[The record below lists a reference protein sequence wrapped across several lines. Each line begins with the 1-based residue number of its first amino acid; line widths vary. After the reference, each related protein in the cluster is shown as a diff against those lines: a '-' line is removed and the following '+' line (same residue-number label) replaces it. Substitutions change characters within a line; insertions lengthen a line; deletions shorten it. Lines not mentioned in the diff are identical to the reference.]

1 VLLPPERELAWSHV
15 THHSQSLGAEI
26 ARSPA
31 AWERL
36 AKNWMLEVIERSPL
50 EEVNDL
56 PLGWISHEAAPLIA
70 EILGLLSDPGAA
82 RELRLSPAALERAA
96 SLAAVRDP
104 EALVKRL
111 PGEFA
116 ALQSLLIEALDREL
130 PDRDRREFTRAVTRL
145 AEVFGAVQAAA
156 MESLV
161 ERDLELDLQPGP
173 ASAPTVSPHPAES
186 DPFEE
191 CLMSLIAEQRR
202 TGVPVAIAHFEVE
215 GVERIS
221 KGYGAPAAD
230 QMVEAVAGVV
240 AGQLSGRERA
250 FRTGFGQLLAVLPGM
265 EAVGAVNLATAVSDI
280 VERSQSGRGPRVEV
294 AVGLAS
300 CPLHATTADGL
311 REAGEVAAW
320 DARASGRGIAIA
332 TVATHERS

>member
-1 VLLPPERELAWSHV
+1 VSHHGSSLA
-15 THHSQSLGAEI
+15 AEI

-50 EEVNDL
+50 DEVESL

-96 SLAAVRDP
+96 SLAAERDP

-116 ALQSLLIEALDREL
+116 ALQTLLIEALDREL
-130 PDRDRREFTRAVTRL
+130 PERDRREFTRAVSRL
-145 AEVFGAVQAAA
+145 AEVLGAVQAAA

-161 ERDLELDLQPGP
+161 GREFAREREPEPEQ
-173 ASAPTVSPHPAES
+173 SAPATRRPDEPDPADEA
-186 DPFEE
+186 
-191 CLMSLIAEQRR
+191 LASLISEERR
-202 TGVPVAIAHFEVE
+202 NGSPFAVAHFEVE
-215 GVERIS
+215 GVERIA
-221 KGYGAPAAD
+221 KGYGSEAAER
-230 QMVEAVAGVV
+230 MVDAVAGILD
-240 AGQLSGRERA
+240 GQLSGRERA
-250 FRTGFGQLLAVLPGM
+250 FRTGFGQLLALLPGM
-265 EAVGAVNLATAVSDI
+265 EAAGAVNLATAVSDV
-280 VERSQSGRGPRVEV
+280 VERSQAGRGPHVEV

-300 CPLHATTADGL
+300 CPLHATTPAGL
-311 REAGEVAAW
+311 REAAEVAAW
-320 DARASGRGIAIA
+320 DARAGGRGIAIA
-332 TVATHERS
+332 SVVTHEPQ

>member
-1 VLLPPERELAWSHV
+1 M
-15 THHSQSLGAEI
+15 

-50 EEVNDL
+50 DEVDDL

-70 EILGLLSDPGAA
+70 EILGLLSDAGAA

-96 SLAAVRDP
+96 MLARERGP

-116 ALQSLLIEALDREL
+116 ALQTLLIEALDREL
-130 PDRDRREFTRAVTRL
+130 PERDRREFTRAVTRL

-161 ERDLELDLQPGP
+161 EPEPEPEHAPQPAPDTGAMPRPGELDPPDDWL
-173 ASAPTVSPHPAES
+173 TTLVAE
-186 DPFEE
+186 E
-191 CLMSLIAEQRR
+191 RR
-202 TGVPVAIAHFEVE
+202 TGIPFAVAHFEVE

-221 KGYGAPAAD
+221 KGYGAEAAYR
-230 QMVEAVAGVV
+230 MVDAVAGILD
-240 AGQLSGRERA
+240 AQLSGRERW
-250 FRTGFGQLLAVLPGM
+250 FRTGFGQLLAVIPGV
-265 EAVGAVNLATAVSDI
+265 EAAQAVELATAVSDV
-280 VERSQSGRGPRVEV
+280 VERSQAGRGPRVEV

-300 CPLHATTADGL
+300 CPLHGGTAHQV
-311 REAGEVAAW
+311 REAAEVAAW
-320 DARASGRGIAIA
+320 DARAGGRGIAIA
-332 TVATHERS
+332 AVVANERL

>member
-1 VLLPPERELAWSHV
+1 M
-15 THHSQSLGAEI
+15 TGHSPGAEI

-36 AKNWMLEVIERSPL
+36 AKNWLLEVIERSPL
-50 EEVNDL
+50 DEVDDL

-96 SLAAVRDP
+96 SLAAERDP
-104 EALVKRL
+104 DALVKRL

-116 ALQSLLIEALDREL
+116 ALQTLLIEALDREL
-130 PDRDRREFTRAVTRL
+130 PERDRREFTRAVSRL

-161 ERDLELDLQPGP
+161 SARDTPR
-173 ASAPTVSPHPAES
+173 SSPVVKDPHHEPAES
-186 DPFEE
+186 EAPDAW
-191 CLMSLIAEQRR
+191 LASLIDEERR
-202 TGVPVAIAHFEVE
+202 TGAPFALAHFEVE

-221 KGYGAPAAD
+221 KGYGAEAAD
-230 QMVEAVAGVV
+230 RMVDAVAGILE
-240 AGQLSGRERA
+240 GQLSGRELA
-250 FRTGFGQLLAVLPGM
+250 FRTGFGQLLAVLPGS
-265 EAVGAVNLATAVSDI
+265 EAAGAVNLATAVSDV
-280 VERSQSGRGPRVEV
+280 VERSQAGRGPRVEV

-300 CPLHATTADGL
+300 CPLHATTADAL
-311 REAGEVAAW
+311 REAAEVAAW
-320 DARASGRGIAIA
+320 DARAGGRGIAIA
-332 TVATHERS
+332 TAPSGVNVPSPGT

>member
-1 VLLPPERELAWSHV
+1 MSGSSP
-15 THHSQSLGAEI
+15 GAEI

-36 AKNWMLEVIERSPL
+36 AKNWLLEVIERSPL
-50 EEVNDL
+50 SEVTDL

-96 SLAAVRDP
+96 SLAAERDP

-116 ALQSLLIEALDREL
+116 ALQTLLIEALDREL
-130 PDRDRREFTRAVTRL
+130 PERDRREFTRAVTRL

-161 ERDLELDLQPGP
+161 GAGSAETAAGP
-173 ASAPTVSPHPAES
+173 RAAPAEPEAP
-186 DPFEE
+186 DEWLAGLIDEE
-191 CLMSLIAEQRR
+191 RR
-202 TGVPVAIAHFEVE
+202 TGSPFAIAHFDVE

-221 KGYGAPAAD
+221 KGYGADAAD
-230 QMVEAVAGVV
+230 RMVDAVAGILD
-240 AGQLSGRERA
+240 GQLTGRERA
-250 FRTGFGQLLAVLPGM
+250 FRTGFGQLLAVIPGS
-265 EAVGAVNLATAVSDI
+265 EAAGAVELATNVSDV
-280 VERSQSGRGPRVEV
+280 VERSQAGRGPRVEV

-300 CPLHATTADGL
+300 CPLHATSPDAL
-311 REAGEVAAW
+311 REAAEVAAW
-320 DARASGRGIAIA
+320 DARAGGRGIAIA
-332 TVATHERS
+332 TVSLSEHL

>member
-1 VLLPPERELAWSHV
+1 MNG
-15 THHSQSLGAEI
+15 QSPGAEI

-36 AKNWMLEVIERSPL
+36 AKNWLLEVIERSPL
-50 EEVNDL
+50 DEVDTL

-96 SLAAVRDP
+96 SLAAERDP
-104 EALVKRL
+104 EALLKRL

-116 ALQSLLIEALDREL
+116 ALQTLLIEALDREL
-130 PDRDRREFTRAVTRL
+130 PERDRREFTRAVTRL

-161 ERDLELDLQPGP
+161 GTER
-173 ASAPTVSPHPAES
+173 ASAPGVHAEAPSAPEHPGAEPEPP
-186 DPFEE
+186 DAWLATLVAEE
-191 CLMSLIAEQRR
+191 RR
-202 TGVPVAIAHFEVE
+202 TGTPFAIAHFEVE

-221 KGYGAPAAD
+221 KGYGAEAAGR
-230 QMVEAVAGVV
+230 MVDAVAGILD
-240 AGQLSGRERA
+240 GQLGGRERA
-250 FRTGFGQLLAVLPGM
+250 FRTGFGQLLAVIPGA
-265 EAVGAVNLATAVSDI
+265 EAAGAVELATAVSDV
-280 VERSQSGRGPRVEV
+280 VERSQIGRGPRVEV

-300 CPLHATTADGL
+300 CPLHGNSPDQI
-311 REAGEVAAW
+311 REAAEVAAW
-320 DARASGRGIAIA
+320 DARAGGRGIAIA
-332 TVATHERS
+332 SVVVKEHL

>member
-1 VLLPPERELAWSHV
+1 MSGRSP
-15 THHSQSLGAEI
+15 GAEI

-36 AKNWMLEVIERSPL
+36 AKNWLLEVIERSPL

-96 SLAAVRDP
+96 SLAAERDP
-104 EALVKRL
+104 EALAKRL

-116 ALQSLLIEALDREL
+116 ALQTLLIEALDREL
-130 PDRDRREFTRAVTRL
+130 PERDRREFTRAVTRL

-161 ERDLELDLQPGP
+161 DREHPP
-173 ASAPTVSPHPAES
+173 ARPEPAAALSES
-186 DPFEE
+186 EPPDA
-191 CLMSLIAEQRR
+191 LLASLIAEQQRS
-202 TGVPVAIAHFEVE
+202 GAPFAIAHFEVE

-221 KGYGAPAAD
+221 KSYGAEASSR
-230 QMVEAVAGVV
+230 MVEAVAGILD
-240 AGQLSGRERA
+240 GQLSGRERA
-250 FRTGFGQLLAVLPGM
+250 FRTGFGQLLAVMPGV
-265 EAVGAVNLATAVSDI
+265 EAVGAVNLATAVADV
-280 VERSQSGRGPRVEV
+280 VESSQAGRGPHVEV

-300 CPLHATTADGL
+300 CPLHGTTPAAL
-311 REAGEVAAW
+311 REAAEVAAW
-320 DARASGRGIAIA
+320 EARAGGRGISIA
-332 TVATHERS
+332 SVPALQDP

>member
-1 VLLPPERELAWSHV
+1 M
-15 THHSQSLGAEI
+15 

-50 EEVNDL
+50 DEVDDL

-70 EILGLLSDPGAA
+70 EILGLLSDAGAA

-96 SLAAVRDP
+96 MLARERGP

-116 ALQSLLIEALDREL
+116 ALQTLLIEALDREL
-130 PDRDRREFTRAVTRL
+130 PERDRREFTRAVTRL

-161 ERDLELDLQPGP
+161 EPEPEPEHAPQPAPDTGAMPRPGELDPPDDWL
-173 ASAPTVSPHPAES
+173 TTLVAE
-186 DPFEE
+186 E
-191 CLMSLIAEQRR
+191 RR
-202 TGVPVAIAHFEVE
+202 TGIPFAVAHFEVE

-221 KGYGAPAAD
+221 KGYGAEAAG
-230 QMVEAVAGVV
+230 QMVDAVAGILD
-240 AGQLSGRERA
+240 GQLGGRERA
-250 FRTGFGQLLAVLPGM
+250 FRTGFGQLLAVIPGA
-265 EAVGAVNLATAVSDI
+265 EAAGAVELATAVSDV
-280 VERSQSGRGPRVEV
+280 VERSQIGRGPRVEV

-300 CPLHATTADGL
+300 CPLHGRTPDQI
-311 REAGEVAAW
+311 REAAEVAAW
-320 DARASGRGIAIA
+320 DARAGGRGIAIA
-332 TVATHERS
+332 SMAVMQDP